1 MSNFSIPVD
10 MLHWGAAFVPIIIL
24 LLLLVKFRW
33 GAAEAGSITWFIVAL
48 VAVVLYRTPM
58 NTLAV
63 ETVKGVWSAVFSIL
77 IVVWPAILIYEVTN
91 EAKAFEPFRK
101 GIEKVTPNR
110 LLQIMAFGW
119 GFAGFLQGI
128 TGFGV
133 PVAIAAPLLV
143 GIGVTPLYAVI
154 ITLIGHAWNNTFGTL
169 SVAWL
174 ALKEVT
180 ALPASEAL
188 VTALYAGAFIWLF
201 NIVAGLTICWLY
213 GKGKGIKE
221 GLPAVLIISLMQGG
235 GTLILSQWND
245 GVNGFIAGL
254 LGFIVIFLL
263 GRTSWYNKPSS
274 IPPEETPVLMDAEV
288 AVAGDTSEK
297 PMGFHLAFSPYYILL
312 SLTVGILLI
321 KPIKAFLGQWK
332 IGIPFPATETGYG
345 FVNAATELYS
355 PFSPFIH
362 GATFLFVSAMLG
374 YFIFASKGYV
384 MPGGMGRIMS
394 RTIEKCIPAT
404 IAMVSL
410 TALSVL
416 MRNTGQAGVLA
427 FGVGNATGK
436 FYSFMAPFVG
446 VLGAFMTGS
455 NTASNILFSNFQ
467 QTTAQV
473 IGLNQAAILGAQ
485 TAGAAAG
492 NVICPGNVLLG
503 TTTVGILGMEGDV
516 LRVTLKVALGL
527 ATVIGLAIMLVL

>member
-1 MSNFSIPVD
+1 MADFTIPVD
-10 MLHWGAAFVPIIIL
+10 ILHWVSAIAPIVIL
-24 LLLLVKFRW
+24 LLLLVWGRW
-33 GAAEAGSITWFIVAL
+33 GAAEAGAVTWFLVAIVA
-48 VAVVLYRTPM
+48 VAVYRTPM
-58 NTLAV
+58 DALAI
-63 ETVKGVWSAVFSIL
+63 ETVKGVWSAIFSIL

-101 GIEKVTPNR
+101 GIERVTPNR

-133 PVAIAAPLLV
+133 PVAITAPLLV
-143 GIGVTPLYAVI
+143 GIGVRPLYAVI
-154 ITLIGHAWNNTFGTL
+154 ICLIGHAWNNTFGTL

-174 ALKEVT
+174 ALREVT
-180 ALPASEAL
+180 ALPQADAM
-188 VTALYAGAFIWLF
+188 VTALWAGAFIWLF

-221 GLPAVLIISLMQGG
+221 GLPAVIVISLMQGG

-274 IPPEETPVLMDAEV
+274 IAPEDTPVLVEMEAAATGE
-288 AVAGDTSEK
+288 AQGKE
-297 PMGFHLAFSPYYILL
+297 MGFHLAFSPYYILL
-312 SLTVGILLI
+312 ALTVGILLI
-321 KPIKAFLGQWK
+321 QPIKNFLGQWK

-345 FVNAATELYS
+345 FINAATEMYS
-355 PFSPFIH
+355 PFSPLIH
-362 GATFLFVSAMLG
+362 GATFLFVSAMIG
-374 YFIFASKGYV
+374 YFIFNAKGYV
-384 MPGGMGRIMS
+384 EPGGFGRIMA
-394 RTIEKCIPAT
+394 RTVEKCIPST
-404 IAMVSL
+404 IAMISL

-427 FGVGNATGK
+427 MGVGNTTGQ
-436 FYSFMAPFVG
+436 FYAFMSPFVG

-455 NTASNILFSNFQ
+455 NTAANILFSNFQ

-473 IGLNQAAILGAQ
+473 IGLNEAAILGAQ

-492 NVICPGNVLLG
+492 NTIAPGNVLLG
-503 TTTVGILGMEGDV
+503 TITVGIMGAEGDV

-527 ATVIGLAIMLVL
+527 AVVMGVAIMLVI